1 MMCARISLGRRRR
14 SNSLFHFTCT
24 FHRQSQVIRQPY
36 IVDRLVVVE
45 ASRDSTQPSLACVYL
60 NEVFPPT
67 FSSSSFPSFFLQY
80 RIAVA
85 AFTLHGEGKEGK
97 VPNLILMST
106 KISTTLTLDLTSKV
120 VRSWKDALEKANA
133 QYQEAKLASACSLE
147 NILGRWGSRPYCD
160 HHHHSCWCDKQL
172 DYQNHHSHHH
182 HRHD

>member
-1 MMCARISLGRRRR
+1 M
-14 SNSLFHFTCT
+14 FHFTYT
-24 FHRQSQVIRQPY
+24 FHLQSQVIRQPY

-67 FSSSSFPSFFLQY
+67 FSSSPSSSSFLQY

-97 VPNLILMST
+97 VANLIFMST

-160 HHHHSCWCDKQL
+160 HHHHSCCCDKQL
-172 DYQNHHSHHH
+172 YHQNHHGHHH
-182 HRHD
+182 HRHHDYKKVGRR